1 MNKQEQEAWDR
12 MQEDFGKI
20 PEHKP
25 IPDLNELLSKV
36 ETSKNLKNSKVW
48 TVAEEWGKPLSF
60 TPDYTIKLNKHDKVM
75 GCLDFNGD
83 KLKFEGDVEESAQV
97 FIDFLLSSFNQRI
110 EEIKSEAIKEYNE
123 QFDPRE
129 D

>member
-1 MNKQEQEAWDR
+1 MDTLRSITSMDTDKTD
-12 MQEDFGKI
+12 
-20 PEHKP
+20 
-25 IPDLNELLSKV
+25 V
-36 ETSKNLKNSKVW
+36 EYNPKVW
-48 TVAEEWGKPLSF
+48 TVTEEWSKPLSF
-60 TPDYTIKLNKHDKVM
+60 TPDYTIKLNKHDKVI

-97 FIDFLLSSFNQRI
+97 FIDFLLNAFNQKI
-110 EEIKSEAIKEYNE
+110 EKIKSEAIKEYNE